1 MMKIITDSK
10 RILSLQHKLKKR
22 LTELLPDIAIR
33 RVDIPK
39 VNKDVAVNNNITLKK
54 WYYYQDNQ
62 QAHQH
67 TFFVGNW
74 KYGGGLLPYSGS
86 ISIAW
91 EGEEYKAGIFVEEA
105 TDVYLLHSGIM
116 GRRKKENFFDTYQG
130 ETKQIEINGE
140 MKNYAV
146 IGRMDDP
153 DIASAV
159 VNFFDFLVVT

>member
-1 MMKIITDSK
+1 MNIITDNR
-10 RILSLQHKLKKR
+10 RILSLQYKLRKR
-22 LTELLPDIAIR
+22 LTELMPDIAIR

-39 VNKDVAVNNNITLKK
+39 VNKDVPVNNNITIKK
-54 WYYYQDNQ
+54 WYYYEDNQ
-62 QAHQH
+62 QAHKH

-74 KYGGGLLPYSGS
+74 KYGGGILPYSGA

-91 EGEEYKAGIFVEEA
+91 GGEEYNSGIFVEEA
-105 TDVYLLHSGIM
+105 TDVYFLHSGNI

-130 ETKQIEINGE
+130 EMKQIEINDE

-159 VNFFDFLVVT
+159 VNFFNF

>member
-1 MMKIITDSK
+1 MKIITDSK

-22 LTELLPDIAIR
+22 LTVLLPDIAMR

-39 VNKDVAVNNNITLKK
+39 VTKEVPVNNNITLKK

-105 TDVYLLHSGIM
+105 TDVYLLHSGVM

-130 ETKQIEINGE
+130 ETKEIEINDE
-140 MKNYAV
+140 TKTYAV
-146 IGRMDDP
+146 VGKMDDP

-159 VNFFDFLVVT
+159 VNFFNFLDAK